1 MKFKNRTTEHLVR
14 SGIAVALVL
23 LLLIRWDN
31 KPILN
36 YLLGENIMVSIIQIG
51 LLIVAGLL
59 AFGKLRTPAK

>member
-14 SGIAVALVL
+14 SSIAVVLVF

-31 KPILN
+31 KLILN

-51 LLIVAGLL
+51 LLIGAGLL